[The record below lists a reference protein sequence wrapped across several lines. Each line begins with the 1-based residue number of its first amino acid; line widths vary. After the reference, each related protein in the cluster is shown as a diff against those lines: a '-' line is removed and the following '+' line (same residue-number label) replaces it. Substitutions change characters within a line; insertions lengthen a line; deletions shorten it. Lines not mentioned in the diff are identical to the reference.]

1 MIHVITVL
9 AGQSNQA
16 KIAQQHAVKLAQ
28 LFQAK
33 LRIVMIWEPGDNPGS
48 TTWEERTDKE
58 IERIRLETAC
68 PDISIERSLRGE
80 GLQKG
85 LLTEARET
93 DLLVVGLPKCEA
105 DDDAVCKFIRKQEPS
120 LLRKAE
126 CLVLVVHE
134 ETKPITNILVD
145 YHGGVEGKAAL
156 RIAGELAIRSSAAVT
171 LLCIDQIHE
180 NAEMLTASGKCYLG
194 TFGISKITTM
204 ALTKESDYDNE
215 IVHAVES
222 SGADFVVLGEQDT
235 FLNSLFGKTVR
246 HPEELSV
253 VLQRPILIAH

>member
-16 KIAQQHAVKLAQ
+16 KIAQQHAVRMAQ
-28 LFQAK
+28 LFRAK
-33 LRIVMIWEPGDNPGS
+33 LRIAMIWEPGDNPGS
-48 TTWEERTDKE
+48 TTWEDRTDKE
-58 IERIRLETAC
+58 LERILLENGN
-68 PDISIERSLRGE
+68 PNISIERSLRGE

-85 LLTEARET
+85 LITEARET
-93 DLLVVGLPKCEA
+93 DLLVVGLPKCEE
-105 DDDAVCKFIRKQEPS
+105 DDDAVCKVIRKQESS

-134 ETKPITNILVD
+134 EIKPIANILVD
-145 YHGGVEGKAAL
+145 YHGGIEGKAAL
-156 RIAGELAIRSSAAVT
+156 RIAGELAICTSATVS

-180 NAEMLTASGKCYLG
+180 NAEMLISSGKCYLDS
-194 TFGISKITTM
+194 FGISKITTM
-204 ALTKESDYDNE
+204 ALSKESDYDNE

-222 SGADFVVLGEQDT
+222 EKADFVVLGEQDS

-253 VLQRPILIAH
+253 VLNRPILIAH